1 MSAETRLCPPR
12 PLVHSS
18 IEIAAPQAHPSLAG
32 GRSIMRAHHRL
43 GGAAAVEL
51 AILLPQLVFLF
62 VIALD
67 FARGYYFGPLR

>member
-1 MSAETRLCPPR
+1 
-12 PLVHSS
+12 
-18 IEIAAPQAHPSLAG
+18 
-32 GRSIMRAHHRL
+32 MRAHHRL

-51 AILLPQLVFLF
+51 AILLPQLVFLL